1 MVVCK
6 ESLET
11 IMVGESSFKKR
22 VVSQVR
28 LKKHTLDSIKIL
40 KELNGYS
47 SISDTINALIV
58 AVNMDSIVNDE
69 IYRKSLG
76 REQKSNTKGVEI
88 RGTVFSSVKSASE
101 FYGITEN
108 TVRNRIKNVSNIGLR
123 NWNYIGEDLNE
134 KYS

>member
-1 MVVCK
+1 LVVCK